1 MGTNSTSL
9 LIKEIGCPLL
19 NIAHSQDAGQH
30 TARHW
35 APIYL
40 DATANFAYP
49 ASPQATGINGEAFN
63 IGTLATNAYIAEP
76 VRGKHRHQQQQ
87 ASMLLSLYQHNKHL
101 TTRLATIAR
110 AWTHQ
115 QVQFCTTLRKHVAHN
130 KSKSKAWLFA
140 DQLGQLKHFP
150 CPWCT

>member
-1 MGTNSTSL
+1 MYYITMFHTYMHHTLTKGRLVRMIWSRAWAQYLGTNSTSL

-63 IGTLATNAYIAEP
+63 TCTLATNAYIAEP
-76 VRGKHRHQQQQ
+76 VCGKHRHQQQQ
-87 ASMLLSLYQHNKHL
+87 ASILLSLYQHNKHL
-101 TTRLATIAR
+101 TTRLATIAG
-110 AWTHQ
+110 AWT
-115 QVQFCTTLRKHVAHN
+115 N
-130 KSKSKAWLFA
+130 E
-140 DQLGQLKHFP
+140 
-150 CPWCT
+150 